1 MLNGWSVH
9 GFLSRRMAEHSPPM
23 VEEVKLYE
31 VATVYQGYIV
41 VRSEVNKIGIYI

>member
-31 VATVYQGYIV
+31 VAKSGYCCE
-41 VRSEVNKIGIYI
+41 VRG